1 MALTPDRAKTRE
13 LLRLDRRLLEI
24 YVSRGRNITSFQA
37 AAARYG
43 VKRSPSSRS
52 VSATGSPAED
62 PRGRLCVADQLSADA
77 ITDADAKL
85 RQERFSAKAKA
96 VREATYAAA
105 SDTRAGMIAEAE
117 QRHRDRLA
125 AIQRHF
131 GQQVMSRGDPDAD
144 HALAFVET
152 VADPEGLHTPQPPEP
167 PIGRVVETTG
177 SSARFASTPMV
188 TSSQR
193 ALLRMTDGRTAA
205 HSLAT
210 PKPS

>member
-85 RQERFSAKAKA
+85 RQERFSAKAN
-96 VREATYAAA
+96 
-105 SDTRAGMIAEAE
+105 
-117 QRHRDRLA
+117 RDRLA